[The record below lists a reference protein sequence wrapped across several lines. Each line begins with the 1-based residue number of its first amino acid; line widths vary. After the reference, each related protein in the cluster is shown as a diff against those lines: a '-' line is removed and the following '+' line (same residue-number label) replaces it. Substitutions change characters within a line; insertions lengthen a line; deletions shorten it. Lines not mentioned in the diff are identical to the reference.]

1 MSYWHMHN
9 LEDKTM
15 IRQKGKGTAKKLILR
30 IKGGCFG
37 NP

>member
-15 IRQKGKGTAKKLILR
+15 IKQKGKGTAKKLILG
-30 IKGGCFG
+30 INPG
-37 NP
+37 NKSWE